1 MLLTNHLFGD
11 CGMPQSLMRK
21 LLPGKSILLL
31 IILSIFSCIGLRAQS
46 ITINQKSIPLI
57 KVIPLLKQQTGYDFL
72 YNAELFKDD
81 KPVDI
86 VVTNISLANMLDKY
100 FVPRGITYDINK
112 NEKTVVFKRKQT
124 IPAAPPENP
133 SAEITLTGRITN
145 EKNEPLYRATINVKG
160 TGNASTA
167 DSLGLYT
174 LNIRE
179 SKTPVVLL
187 ISMIGYELTEV
198 NANGRS
204 VVNVSMKEMPKE
216 MEDVVVIGY
225 GTVQRKDLTGAV
237 SALTDKDL
245 KDIPINSAAQAL
257 QGRLAGVQIVVGEGA
272 PGAPVDVFI
281 RGRSSITQS
290 GSPLYVVDGVQVEN
304 ALDVLSPQDIESINV
319 LKDAASTA
327 IYGARGANGVVII
340 TTKGGKNTNGKYTVG
355 FNTFAGV
362 NKLTKQL
369 DMMDPYQFVMYQ
381 YEKAKYTAST
391 NDMNSVS
398 KYIRDPNN
406 FDTIAPTFMNYPD
419 AMDWQDRMMGRNAF
433 QTTQNLN
440 VSGGNQ
446 ATQFN
451 LSLTNNIQE
460 GLLLY
465 SKLDRKLVNFRL
477 DQKISNAIKMGFNVR
492 YNNQRITGA
501 GTSDAGSANA
511 NRLRQ
516 YTRYRPLFLPGQDEE
531 FYDQALSDFNPGNQL
546 NLINPLLLSQAEY
559 RLSAAVLY
567 NFNGYVNINLFKG
580 VSFRSTFGYDFTNT
594 QGKSFD
600 DTITANSKNNGAR
613 MPIAGLSDTRRSV
626 INNSNV
632 FTYSNNRFLGAGSR
646 LTVLAGQEIFETR
659 TVSNSQIVR
668 YFPIGTTQEIAF
680 ANFGLATPPVGF
692 TQPKP
697 TSADIRTRQ
706 LSFFTR
712 WSYDFKQKYLFSFNM
727 RADGSSLF
735 GPDYSNVFVS
745 PDSMN
750 NKWGFFPSAS
760 AAWKFSQEGFMK
772 NISFVNDAKIR
783 LSYGV
788 SGNNRIDPYGYATN
802 FSTAAN
808 SGYGLNDVLN
818 YTLLPPA
825 RFGNANIKWESLSSA
840 NFGIDLSL
848 FNRRL
853 DVTVD
858 VYSNRTKNL
867 LVENSFPGNTG
878 YRTQYQNVGTVRNN
892 GVEIQLGGTVIKKKD
907 FSWSSNFNI
916 SFNKNK
922 VVSLGDQQQFMASSG
937 FFATAGNPADY
948 LIRKGQPIGT
958 VFGLKVEGF
967 YTVDDFDTNPI
978 TNAGFPGLTYQ
989 YTLKQGLPNPQAVI
1003 SDLVQPGQIKYADV
1017 NGDGK
1022 IDLDDRTVIGNV
1034 LPTFT
1039 GGFTQQFAYRNF
1051 DLSVF
1056 MNFSYGNDVYN
1067 ANKLELSTAY
1077 NLDAN
1082 MLALMDERW
1091 RVIDANGQL
1100 VQKQLNSTT
1109 VIGVSP
1115 EELSALNSGARIW
1128 TPSRSLLGYYPS
1140 SFAVEDGSYLR
1151 INNITLG
1158 YTFSKIAMKKIKIA
1172 SLRLYG
1178 TANNIATITGYSGYD
1193 PDVSSRRSILT
1204 PGVDYSAYPRGK
1216 SFIVGLNVIF

>member
-1 MLLTNHLFGD
+1 MLLNNYLFTE
-11 CGMPQSLMRK
+11 CPERHFLIRK
-21 LLPGKSILLL
+21 LLPGKQLTLLMVLL
-31 IILSIFSCIGLRAQS
+31 IFSAAGLKAQS
-46 ITINQKSIPLI
+46 ITINQKAVPLI

-72 YNAELFKDD
+72 YNAEIFKED

-86 VVTNISLANMLDKY
+86 SVTNASLTDVLDKY
-100 FVPRGITYDINK
+100 FVPRGITYDINR
-112 NEKTVVFKRKQT
+112 NEKTVVFKKK
-124 IPAAPPENP
+124 AAPVKQADPPP
-133 SAEITLTGRITN
+133 SPGISGKITN
-145 EKNEPLYRATINVKG
+145 QKNEPLFRATVNVKG
-160 TGNASTA
+160 TGIATIA
-167 DSLGLYT
+167 DSSGNYT
-174 LNIRE
+174 LNLKNT
-179 SKTPVVLL
+179 SGPVVLL
-187 ISMIGYELTEV
+187 VSMIGYELSEV
-198 NANGRS
+198 DVKDRT
-204 VVNVSMKEMPKE
+204 VVNVSLKESQKE
-216 MEDVVVIGY
+216 LEDIVVIGY
-225 GTVQRKDLTGAV
+225 GAVQRKDLTGAV

-245 KDIPINSAAQAL
+245 KDIPLNSAAQAL

-340 TTKGGKNTNGKYTVG
+340 TTKGGKNTNGKYTVA
-355 FNTFAGV
+355 FNTFAGI

-369 DMMDPYQFVMYQ
+369 DMMDPYQFVLYQ

-406 FDTIAPTFMNYPD
+406 FDTIASTFMNYPE
-419 AMDWQDRMMGRNAF
+419 AMDWQQRMMGRNAF
-433 QTTQNLN
+433 QTTQNLS
-440 VSGGNQ
+440 VSGGSQ

-460 GLLLY
+460 GLLLN

-492 YNNQRITGA
+492 YNNQQITGA
-501 GTSDAGSANA
+501 GTSDAGSANT

-516 YTRYRPLFLPGQDEE
+516 YTRYRPLLLPGQDED

-559 RLSAAVLY
+559 RLSNAVLY
-567 NFNGYVNINLFKG
+567 NFNGYVNVNLVKGLSFK
-580 VSFRSTFGYDFTNT
+580 STFGYDFTNT
-594 QGKSFD
+594 QGKTFD

-613 MPIAGLSDTRRSV
+613 MPIAGLSDVRRSV

-632 FTYSNNRFLGAGSR
+632 FTYSNTRFLTTGGR

-659 TVSNSQIVR
+659 TRANSQTIR
-668 YFPIGTTQEIAF
+668 YFPTGTTPDIAF

-697 TSADIRTRQ
+697 VSSEVQTRQ
-706 LSFFTR
+706 LSFLTR
-712 WSYDFKQKYLFSFNM
+712 ISYDFKQKYLFSFNM
-727 RADGSSLF
+727 RVDGSSLF
-735 GPDYSNVFVS
+735 GPDYSNVFVA
-745 PDSMN
+745 PDSAN

-760 AAWKFSQEGFMK
+760 AAWRLSQEGFMK
-772 NISFVNDAKIR
+772 SISFVNDAKIR
-783 LSYGV
+783 VSYGV

-802 FSTAAN
+802 YSAPAN

-818 YTLLPPA
+818 YTLLPPT
-825 RFGNANIKWESLSSA
+825 RFGNANIKWESLSSS
-840 NFGIDLSL
+840 NLGLDLSL

-853 DVTVD
+853 DITAD
-858 VYSNRTKNL
+858 IYSNSTKNL

-878 YRTQYQNVGTVRNN
+878 YRTQYQNVGTIRNN
-892 GVEIQLGGTVIKKKD
+892 GIELQLSGTVIKKTD
-907 FSWSSNFNI
+907 FSWNSNFNI
-916 SFNKNK
+916 SFNSNK
-922 VVSLGDQQQFMASSG
+922 IVSLGDQQQFLASSG

-948 LIRKGQPIGT
+948 LIQVGQSIGS
-958 VFGLKVEGF
+958 VYGLKVEGF
-967 YTVDDFDTNPI
+967 YTVDDFNTNPI
-978 TNAGFPGLTYQ
+978 SNAGFPSLTYQ
-989 YTLKQGLPNPQAVI
+989 YTLKPGLPNPQGVI
-1003 SDLVQPGQIKYADV
+1003 SDLVQPGQIKYADI

-1034 LPTFT
+1034 LPAFT
-1039 GGFTQQFAYRNF
+1039 GGFTQQFAYKNF

-1082 MLALMDERW
+1082 MLAIMNDRW
-1091 RVIDANGQL
+1091 KVIDANGEL
-1100 VQKQLNSTT
+1100 VQKQLNATT
-1109 VIGVSP
+1109 VIGIAP
-1115 EELSALNSGARIW
+1115 EELAALNADAKIW
-1128 TPSRSLLGYYPS
+1128 TPVRSMLGYYPS

-1158 YTFSKIAMKKIKIA
+1158 YALPKTLLKKMRIS
-1172 SLRLYG
+1172 SLRIYG

-1193 PDVSSRRSILT
+1193 PDVSSRRSVLT

-1216 SFIVGLNVIF
+1216 SFLVGLNVIF